1 MLKLLIVD
9 NERIIV
15 ESLLDLFESNGRIE
29 LEVYGAYSSLE
40 ALELLRRTR
49 IDIVLSDIRMP
60 GMNGLEL
67 QREIVKEWPWCKV
80 IFLTGYDDFDYIH
93 QAVRNGGIDYLLKME
108 GNEAIVCAVEKAA
121 AELYEAVESRQLI
134 EHAKR
139 QLLLARPLL
148 LQEYLMDVVQ
158 GDADAHRRREVRFT
172 ELNLRLDSE
181 DQVLLVIGRVD
192 DWRDGLSNSD
202 RQLLLYAIANIAEEY
217 FAKASRCVSVSFER
231 NKLLWLIQTAGDAE
245 AGSTR
250 STKASRNQLIRF
262 IHGMIETVQYACKQ
276 YLKLSLS
283 FAAADT
289 MRAWEETPEQFHTL
303 KRLFGRGLGL
313 GKEFILLD
321 RQAPGGQVQESAI
334 QTQAMRSQLEKLSAM
349 SAYLENGQRQH
360 FEVEYTKLMDMAA
373 DLKRPDEYLKLEIY
387 ASLVAIFLSYMNR
400 WGLHAEIGQA
410 FDLGRMASL
419 DAHQNWHEVEAYFS
433 SLADRLFEQ
442 KQLDQ
447 HSSEG
452 SLIRHVQL
460 YVEHNL
466 AGDLSL
472 TRIGEVVG
480 YNPYYLTRLYKHRT
494 NEGLTEFIIRCR
506 LAKAKKLLADSHM
519 VVQDISKAVGFMT
532 EQSFY
537 RFFKKAAGCTPQE
550 YRERCKLSKMD
561 NEK

>member
-15 ESLLDLFESNGRIE
+15 ESLLDLFERNERIE
-29 LEVYGAYSSLE
+29 LEVHGAYSSLE

-60 GMNGLEL
+60 GMDGLEL

-80 IFLTGYDDFDYIH
+80 IFLTGYDDFEYIH

-108 GNEAIVCAVEKAA
+108 GNEAIVRAVEKAA
-121 AELYEAVESRQLI
+121 AELYEAVASRQLL

-139 QLLLARPLL
+139 QLQLARPLL
-148 LQEYLMDVVQ
+148 LQEYVMELVQ
-158 GDADAHRRREVRFT
+158 GDADAHRRRAVRFA
-172 ELNLRLDSE
+172 ELSLPLGSA
-181 DQVLLVIGRVD
+181 DQVLLAIGRVD
-192 DWRDGLSNSD
+192 DWGDSLSNSD
-202 RQLLLYAIANIAEEY
+202 RQLLLYAIANIADEY

-231 NKLLWLIQTAGDAE
+231 NKLLWLIQPAGDGAADSE
-245 AGSTR
+245 L
-250 STKASRNQLIRF
+250 STKASHSQLIRF
-262 IHGMIETVQYACKQ
+262 IHGTIETVQYACKQ

-283 FAAADT
+283 FAAADR
-289 MRAWEETPEQFHTL
+289 MRAWEDAPEQFHAL

-321 RQAPGGQVQESAI
+321 KSSQGGQVQEPPI
-334 QTQAMRSQLEKLSAM
+334 QTQAMRSQLEKLGAM

-360 FEVEYTKLMDMAA
+360 FETEYAKLMDMAA
-373 DLKRPDEYLKLEIY
+373 SLDRPDTYLRLEIY

-400 WGLHAEIGQA
+400 WGLHAEIGQT
-410 FDLGRMASL
+410 FDLGRLASL
-419 DAHQNWHEVEAYFS
+419 DADRHWHEVEAYFS

-452 SLIRHVQL
+452 HLIRHVQL

-480 YNPYYLTRLYKHRT
+480 YNPYYLTRLYKQRT
-494 NEGLTEFIIRCR
+494 NEGLTEYIIRCR
-506 LAKAKKLLADSHM
+506 LAKAQRLLTEGQM
-519 VVQDISKAVGFMT
+519 IVQDISRAVGFMT

-550 YRERCKLSKMD
+550 YRERSMLSKTD